1 MVRPACWKNR
11 SRSDRQPAAAPGGG
25 LQLIAVER
33 NLRRLRPEFE
43 MIRSHSNRQPQFCS
57 LAVGSACGSVMV
69 RPACWQNRSRSD
81 RQPAAAPGRRP
92 AAPQRRWRAPQ
103 AAPKFGMIRSHGN
116 RQPQFCSLAVG
127 AACSSIMV
135 RPACWQNRSRSD
147 RQPAAAPGRRAAPWR
162 RRPVRSAA
170 GLLCSRNWSIR
181 TERAAASPRKGPHF
195 ASRRSARAGPSARL
209 RADLAARIGPSG
221 QRVAARFKMLN
232 FES

>member
-57 LAVGSACGSVMV
+57 LAVGSACGSV
-69 RPACWQNRSRSD
+69 
-81 RQPAAAPGRRP
+81 
-92 AAPQRRWRAPQ
+92 
-103 AAPKFGMIRSHGN
+103 
-116 RQPQFCSLAVG
+116 
-127 AACSSIMV
+127 MV